1 MQPIHI
7 SDQVAARISLLTQS
21 NGVGV
26 DELLL
31 AMLPSPQALAPT
43 KIQTTHSFD
52 QGLDDLA
59 YAPVHALPADF
70 SRSDIYTDHD

>member
-1 MQPIHI
+1 MQTIHI

-31 AMLPSPQALAPT
+31 AMLPSPHALAPT
-43 KIQTTHSFD
+43 QQTTHSFD

-59 YAPVHALPADF
+59 YAPLHALPADF